1 MHIYPHDIVRYTR
14 QRLMSPVGTLVLC
27 ATLDR
32 LSIWAWWISVYGEN
46 AGEVLGD
53 TVTQDDSPK
62 SRNLKQAVASQLFA
76 LSLYE
81 KQTHGDAGF
90 IAEASEA
97 VFGPDTLHAENE
109 AVEK

>member
-1 MHIYPHDIVRYTR
+1 M
-14 QRLMSPVGTLVLC
+14 
-27 ATLDR
+27 
-32 LSIWAWWISVYGEN
+32 YGEDP
-46 AGEVLGD
+46 GEVLGD